1 MTIDREDAV
10 FVESSFEVQILDATV
25 NLIARQPVFLFELR
39 AVAARDDSAD
49 CELNPV
55 LVLFGLF
62 FCCRRG
68 LAIALTGAHRS
79 DGKTS
84 RANQHEQSR
93 RAHISKSVSKKG
105 VHLRTVNG
113 FVAAS

>member
-1 MTIDREDAV
+1 M
-10 FVESSFEVQILDATV
+10 QILDAAV
-25 NLIARQPVFLFELR
+25 RLVARQPMFLFELR
-39 AVAARDDSAD
+39 AIAAGYYSAYP
-49 CELNPV
+49 ELNPI

-62 FCCRRG
+62 FGSRSRG

-79 DGKTS
+79 DGKAS
-84 RANQHEQSR
+84 RTDQHEKSK

-105 VHLRTVNG
+105 VYLRTVNG